1 MSQKDSQLAQ
11 RANILN
17 QRIADSTRAIAKA
30 SGRDS
35 SAMKALAVITMTFLP
50 ATAIA
55 VSPPFRAVQAK
66 TKLKVFQAIFSMPIF
81 NWEKHSYS
89 ADVGRSIWI
98 FCVMA
103 GVLTGAVLYF
113 WRCWHLRAI
122 WQRELSHRE
131 QEEKGSNEAIQAPLA
146 YPAVDQLFLQGHDRA
161 WNLSRK

>member
-11 RANILN
+11 RANVLN

-66 TKLKVFQAIFSMPIF
+66 T
-81 NWEKHSYS
+81 N
-89 ADVGRSIWI
+89 
-98 FCVMA
+98 
-103 GVLTGAVLYF
+103 
-113 WRCWHLRAI
+113 
-122 WQRELSHRE
+122 
-131 QEEKGSNEAIQAPLA
+131 
-146 YPAVDQLFLQGHDRA
+146 
-161 WNLSRK
+161 